1 MTTEFLAFGAWVKQD
16 LAETTLHFSY
26 ADNGNRTVRLSDGNR
41 MTSLGILTISSDGS
55 MLLLNLFFALSRNKL
70 WFSPHSYL

>member
-1 MTTEFLAFGAWVKQD
+1 MTTEFLAFGAWVKEQD

-55 MLLLNLFFALSRNKL
+55 MLLLNLFLRTFSQQTLV
-70 WFSPHSYL
+70 FSP